1 MHALRKHSV
10 AMSFAGEI
18 VRAKI
23 RRAGAVV
30 GRIRAC
36 YRAPACR
43 CWARDENRSL
53 TLRKGLNPFR
63 GELLKEGTKVT
74 AKVVDGKV
82 GFEINGGPPGGT
94 FAFTCP
100 G

>member
-1 MHALRKHSV
+1 
-10 AMSFAGEI
+10 
-18 VRAKI
+18 
-23 RRAGAVV
+23 
-30 GRIRAC
+30 
-36 YRAPACR
+36 
-43 CWARDENRSL
+43 
-53 TLRKGLNPFR
+53 
-63 GELLKEGTKVT
+63 LLKEGTKVT